1 MICTRCA
8 GSGLKRTNGNMFED
22 CKDCNKTGKIADKAI
37 KTVTV
42 IDKRSKEYKTA
53 INEIMALNDKISRD
67 EAVKIF
73 DETVD
78 NV

>member
-8 GSGLKRTNGNMFED
+8 GSGLKRTNGNTFED
-22 CKDCNKTGKIADKAI
+22 CKDCNKSGRIADAVVK
-37 KTVTV
+37 VT

-53 INEIMALNDKISRD
+53 INEIMNLNDKISRE